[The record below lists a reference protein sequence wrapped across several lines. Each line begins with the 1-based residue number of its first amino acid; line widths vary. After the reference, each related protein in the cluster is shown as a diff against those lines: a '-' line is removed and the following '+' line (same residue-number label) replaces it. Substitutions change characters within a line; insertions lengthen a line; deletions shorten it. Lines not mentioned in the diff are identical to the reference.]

1 LPRRSP
7 RREKRERK
15 EKKESRSR
23 SRSPKKKDR
32 RSRSRSREKARDR
45 DGGGSASAP
54 APPPP
59 PPPPPPPAAPD
70 LAADLAA
77 DLGLGDSSAATA
89 APAKRK
95 RRAMWDVDAAGQKSS
110 APVVSPAAAM
120 TAGLLQLQEQA
131 LITRKVR
138 CLHVG
143 NVPGTATP
151 ERLRDFVNCLM
162 VRDDLAMAP
171 SGPSPSPFALTL
183 CPHPDH

>member
-1 LPRRSP
+1 
-7 RREKRERK
+7 
-15 EKKESRSR
+15 
-23 SRSPKKKDR
+23 
-32 RSRSRSREKARDR
+32 
-45 DGGGSASAP
+45 
-54 APPPP
+54 
-59 PPPPPPPAAPD
+59 
-70 LAADLAA
+70 
-77 DLGLGDSSAATA
+77 
-89 APAKRK
+89 
-95 RRAMWDVDAAGQKSS
+95 MWDVDAAGQKSS

>member
-1 LPRRSP
+1 
-7 RREKRERK
+7 
-15 EKKESRSR
+15 
-23 SRSPKKKDR
+23 
-32 RSRSRSREKARDR
+32 
-45 DGGGSASAP
+45 
-54 APPPP
+54 
-59 PPPPPPPAAPD
+59 
-70 LAADLAA
+70 
-77 DLGLGDSSAATA
+77 
-89 APAKRK
+89 
-95 RRAMWDVDAAGQKSS
+95 MWDVDAAGQKSS

-162 VRDDLAMAP
+162 VHDDLAMAP

-183 CPHPDH
+183 TTDPSPSPSPSPDPNPSPYP

>member
-1 LPRRSP
+1 
-7 RREKRERK
+7 
-15 EKKESRSR
+15 
-23 SRSPKKKDR
+23 
-32 RSRSRSREKARDR
+32 
-45 DGGGSASAP
+45 
-54 APPPP
+54 
-59 PPPPPPPAAPD
+59 
-70 LAADLAA
+70 
-77 DLGLGDSSAATA
+77 
-89 APAKRK
+89 
-95 RRAMWDVDAAGQKSS
+95 MWDVDAAGQKSS

-162 VRDDLAMAP
+162 VHDDLAMAP

-183 CPHPDH
+183 RPHPSPSP